1 MNILKNKKLTRCLA
15 NEATCRKKYGK
26 EITTSL
32 FKLIEQL
39 SKVVDV
45 RQLFELPGCFH
56 RLSHLPVDNVYA
68 VTLRHPFRCIMSL
81 DAATSTITLE
91 QVCDYH
97 GHYEKFY
104 RK

>member
-1 MNILKNKKLTRCLA
+1 MNIVKNKKLASCLT
-15 NEATCRKKYGK
+15 NEATCQKKYGK
-26 EITTSL
+26 EITSSL

-39 SKVVDV
+39 SKVADV

-56 RLSHLPVDNVYA
+56 KLSRLHVDNLYS

-97 GHYEKFY
+97 VHYEKFY
-104 RK
+104 W

>member
-1 MNILKNKKLTRCLA
+1 MNIAKNKKLANCLTNPA
-15 NEATCRKKYGK
+15 ACKKKYGK
-26 EITTSL
+26 EIASSL

-45 RQLFELPGCFH
+45 RQLSELPGCFH

-81 DAATSTITLE
+81 DVATSTITLE

-97 GHYEKFY
+97 GHYEKLY